1 MGATPLQVVACES
14 YQSSILD
21 YCSDRIAGYT
31 PTCVGGLLLSMMEG
45 FILHLVPGRLL
56 LIISGLG
63 AIGAPLML
71 AVTPVGGSYWAFIL
85 PAMIFATIGI
95 DLSYNLISVYITTT
109 LPSARQGLGGGLI
122 NTVLQLGIAICL
134 GFSDIIQSYTVE
146 EAGLRTSYK
155 NTFWFGVATASL
167 SLILMT
173 IWGKV
178 PKAKSDLTADEK
190 AELTREATRQS
201 EAERIAS
208 RSG

>member
-1 MGATPLQVVACES
+1 M
-14 YQSSILD
+14 
-21 YCSDRIAGYT
+21 
-31 PTCVGGLLLSMMEG
+31 LSMLEG

-56 LIISGLG
+56 LIISGFG
-63 AIGAPLML
+63 AVGAPLML
-71 AVTPVGGSYWAFIL
+71 ALTPAGGSYWAYIL

-122 NTVLQLGIAICL
+122 NTVLQLGIALIL

-190 AELTREATRQS
+190 AELTREAMRQS
-201 EAERIAS
+201 QPERIAL
-208 RSG
+208 RRG